1 MPISFLYMEVQV
13 MNGEMKDSYVFV
25 SGFAPLPKGTPVF
38 EVGKSIGCLLII
50 DKETDIIV
58 DCDFTFLKDITN
70 NFLSA
75 LLRGQSIQN
84 GIDHLT
90 KLIETRF
97 LVSPQKAII
106 QAFISAYNRYME
118 SKMK

>member
-1 MPISFLYMEVQV
+1 MR
-13 MNGEMKDSYVFV
+13 GEMKDSYVYV
-25 SGFAPLPKGTPVF
+25 AGFAPLPKGTPVF
-38 EVGKSIGCLLII
+38 ELQKSLGCLLII

-58 DCDFTFLKDITN
+58 DCDFTFIKDITN
-70 NFLSA
+70 NFLSS
-75 LLRGQSIQN
+75 LLRGQSLQN

-90 KLIETRF
+90 KLIESRF

-106 QAFISAYNRYME
+106 QAFITAYQRYME